1 MEMLLT
7 YQRAEALPAAWLKDT
22 SPWCQCTTLNKVT
35 AVLRATYCGHMCA
48 ERVWLFSFLLRH
60 VLCKGGKQQYEQQGL
75 QYEDLLLRPVA
86 SCMHYAQKEA
96 RAAQKGKRR
105 LDAWI
110 IGSRSWINAN
120 LAGWEIRLSNR
131 THICKRGIYIA
142 SFDFRRV

>member
-110 IGSRSWINAN
+110 IGSRSHQRQ
-120 LAGWEIRLSNR
+120 LGWLGNCLPNR

-142 SFDFRRV
+142 SLDFRRV